1 MWGKYPI
8 ELKAIWTSVPSE
20 KIQWVKSKHRKL
32 MCGLLKTK
40 TSIFLGSKHN
50 FGTLL
55 FGIVRPVKRDW
66 AVLSKDTPMD
76 ISISKSVR
84 QGVFIH
90 L

>member
-1 MWGKYPI
+1 
-8 ELKAIWTSVPSE
+8 
-20 KIQWVKSKHRKL
+20 

-40 TSIFLGSKHN
+40 TSIFLGSKQN